1 MSIDVIDSGIGISA
15 EELPHVTRKFVRGK
29 NSQSGGSG
37 LGLAIATRIARDH
50 GGRLEIESAPGSG
63 TTVTV
68 TLPAAT

>member
-29 NSQSGGSG
+29 AVQSGGSG

-50 GGRLEIESAPGSG
+50 GGRLEIESAVGSG

-68 TLPAAT
+68 TLPQAA